1 MHKAAK
7 RMRRLP
13 LSIMFCCGIVLLA
26 ILSANV
32 FPDQT
37 WKVLSRIEK
46 GYADMISRMT
56 PVPTGANRIT
66 EEAAIDEAVF
76 RYFLQWKVKL
86 EPVFLSVEGR
96 DPSDELMARLA
107 PLGKTVSKASAAYIR
122 PEEFTGIPLQRST
135 GERGVLLEAD
145 SIKWMFGDRVEVR
158 ATLTCGL
165 LCGEGCI
172 YQLVKA
178 KGRWTVETC
187 KQHFVSKRKITI
199 PPAIAGSLV
208 SSPASTWTGS
218 ERERQAAH
226 FHRDA
231 VKLKVHVKGLC

>member
-1 MHKAAK
+1 MHKAAI
-7 RMRRLP
+7 RMRRLI

-46 GYADMISRMT
+46 GYADIISRTT

-76 RYFLQWKVKL
+76 RYFLQWKVKEA
-86 EPVFLSVEGR
+86 EPAFLSVEGR
-96 DPSDELMARLA
+96 DPSDELMARFA

-122 PEEFTGIPLQRST
+122 PEFEGIPLHRST

-145 SIKWMFGDRVEVR
+145 SIKWVFGDRVEVR

-172 YQLVKA
+172 YQLVKT

-208 SSPASTWTGS
+208 SPPASTWTGS
-218 ERERQAAH
+218 EHER
-226 FHRDA
+226 
-231 VKLKVHVKGLC
+231 